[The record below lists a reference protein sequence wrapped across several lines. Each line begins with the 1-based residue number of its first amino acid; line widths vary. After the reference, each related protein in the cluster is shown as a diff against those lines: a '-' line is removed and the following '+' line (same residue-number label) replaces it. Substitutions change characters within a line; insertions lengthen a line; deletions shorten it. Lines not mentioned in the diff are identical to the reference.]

1 MFDVSVAPS
10 QAGSHSTSPS
20 GTGPDRVA
28 MDAPLAGPWVDRLE
42 RTIQS
47 EIVPRLLHS
56 RRPTA
61 TASEIAPPRAYSDAE
76 IGAFVAAILRDD
88 EAVALQLL
96 RSHVADG
103 TPIETIYIDLMA
115 PCARQLGTL
124 WENDDCD
131 FIEVTVAMGRL
142 QQMLRE
148 LSRVFL
154 SDLNRPD
161 AIGSIVLSCLPGEQH
176 TLGVIMVG
184 EFLLRDG
191 WRVQLGAPWGEHD
204 LLTMVEHEWFDVVGF
219 SLGCTTQEPL
229 LTRQIRRLRAVSQN
243 PALKIVVGGPCV
255 ALDPELAKRV
265 GADAMALDAREA
277 PRLARSL
284 LQTATAR
291 AASDGPLASQGT
303 MTCDPEDVRA
313 ID

>member
-1 MFDVSVAPS
+1 
-10 QAGSHSTSPS
+10 
-20 GTGPDRVA
+20 
-28 MDAPLAGPWVDRLE
+28 MDAPQAGPWVDRLE

-56 RRPTA
+56 RRPTTAA
-61 TASEIAPPRAYSDAE
+61 TEIAPPRAFSDAE
-76 IGAFVAAILRDD
+76 IQAFVAAILRDD

-115 PCARQLGTL
+115 PSARQLGKL

-154 SDLNRPD
+154 SDLSRPD
-161 AIGSIVLSCLPGEQH
+161 AVGSIVLSCLPGEQH

-219 SLGCTTQEPL
+219 SLGCATQQAA

-243 PALKIVVGGPCV
+243 PDLKILVGGPCV
-255 ALDPELAKRV
+255 AHAPNLAVAV

-284 LQTATAR
+284 LPVAGVG
-291 AASDGPLASQGT
+291 AAADGPLAAQGT
-303 MTCDPEDVRA
+303 MTCDPVEFRA